1 MGRDWEAGQRAAS
14 GGRGTGGAGEAEAG
28 FTQERCSRPTQLE
41 VGALS
46 VRLHLYSGLRQSQQ
60 LLFGVRIAARG
71 APGFLTLPL
80 PAHVSLRAARRP
92 HPGEQPIHR
101 DFPVGFHS
109 EGGLACPGGFRGWAG
124 GGRPGGTAGAAAA
137 AGTARGPGPLR
148 EQTQAVRASERLK
161 QRLRAAGTG
170 TQDGTQGVFLCSRL
184 TQAPSFCPI
193 RILSPAFFP

>member
-1 MGRDWEAGQRAAS
+1 MGGACRRREAAASPWVGRDWEAGQRATS

-46 VRLHLYSGLRQSQQ
+46 VRMHLYSGLRQSQW
-60 LLFGVRIAARG
+60 LLFGVRIAAQA

-109 EGGLACPGGFRGWAG
+109 EGGLACPGWLQRLGWRRRAG
-124 GGRPGGTAGAAAA
+124 RHSRSGSSSWDSPGAGAAEGAN
-137 AGTARGPGPLR
+137 
-148 EQTQAVRASERLK
+148 
-161 QRLRAAGTG
+161 TG
-170 TQDGTQGVFLCSRL
+170 S
-184 TQAPSFCPI
+184 
-193 RILSPAFFP
+193 